1 MIISKGN
8 EIQEQEDWNYHKE
21 QFLRTQHTELLL
33 NKLMNLG
40 KCERLGPQKHYYFT
54 FNSEICAAIGSRLLP
69 AVMIIIEKYKQIQN
83 GFPWVGGAS
92 S

>member
-1 MIISKGN
+1 
-8 EIQEQEDWNYHKE
+8 
-21 QFLRTQHTELLL
+21 
-33 NKLMNLG
+33 MNLG

-83 GFPWVGGAS
+83 GFP
-92 S
+92 